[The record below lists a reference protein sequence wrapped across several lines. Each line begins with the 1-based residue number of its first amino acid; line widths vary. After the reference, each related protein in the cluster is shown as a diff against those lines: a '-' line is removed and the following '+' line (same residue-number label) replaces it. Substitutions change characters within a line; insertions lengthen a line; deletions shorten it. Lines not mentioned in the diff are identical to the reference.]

1 MLTKLFKQLFRRK
14 LLTGISLALIIIGG
28 YFGYQGLA
36 KDDNTTQY
44 MTAAVEKGTLIVSLS
59 GSGQVSASDQVDIK
73 PKVSGDVVY
82 VGAKKGQEVKTGVLL
97 VQIDSR
103 DAQKSVRDAQ
113 TSLETAQLELEEL
126 LEPVDEYSLM
136 QAESS
141 LIQAQD
147 SLTKL
152 KFTQESKYQD
162 ALDEIEKAEDNLE
175 KGYEDGFNTAADAFL
190 DLPAVMSGLE
200 GILLGSDFS
209 DNQWNIDY
217 YANMASY
224 NNQILQYQDK
234 ARSDYNMARDSY
246 EQNSQDYIEVSR
258 DSDPATI
265 ETLISQTYKTVRDI
279 AEAVKSIKNLIDC
292 YEDTATQQDLRIPS
306 LVSTHQDSL
315 KSYTGTTN
323 KHLSGLLSAQRNI
336 EDNKKSKLTAE
347 RDLVE
352 MDQNNP
358 LDLAAAERSVR
369 EKEES
374 LLKLKAGADELDIRA
389 KKIAVRQKE
398 DALLSAQQS
407 LADHYIRAP
416 FDGIVANIDAKK
428 GESVS
433 SNAVATLITMRKIA
447 EITLNEID
455 IVRVKTGQKAN
466 ITFDAI
472 DSLNITGEVVEVDT
486 LGTATQGVVTYGIKI
501 AFDTQDER
509 VKPGMTLSTAII
521 TEAKQDALLVQSS
534 AIKQQGDISYVELV
548 EGAAAE
554 SYAAAANISNA
565 IPASD
570 LKTQSV
576 QTGLSNDTMTEVID
590 GLKEGDLVV
599 IQTITSNTNQ
609 NQTQSS
615 SGFGGSGQMM
625 RIMR

>member
-1 MLTKLFKQLFRRK
+1 M
-14 LLTGISLALIIIGG
+14 IVVGG

-36 KDDNTTQY
+36 KDDNTIQY
-44 MTAAVEKGTLIVSLS
+44 MTAAVEKGTLIVSIS

-82 VGAKKGQEVKTGVLL
+82 VGVKKGQEVKAGALL

-113 TSLETAQLELEEL
+113 TSLETARLELEEL

-152 KFTQESKYQD
+152 KFTQETKYQD
-162 ALDEIEKAEDNLE
+162 ALDTIKKAEDNLAN
-175 KGYEDGFNTAADAFL
+175 GYEDGFNTVSDTFL
-190 DLPAVMSGLE
+190 DLPVMMSGLE
-200 GILLGSDFS
+200 NILLGSDFS

-217 YANMASY
+217 YENMANY
-224 NNQILQYQDK
+224 NSQILQYKEK
-234 ARSDYNMARDSY
+234 ARSDYSTARESY
-246 EQNSQDYIEVSR
+246 EQNSEDYVESSR
-258 DSDPATI
+258 DSDPAEI
-265 ETLISQTYKTVRDI
+265 EALIDQTYETVRDI

-292 YEDTATQQDLRIPS
+292 YEDTATQQNLRISS
-306 LVSTHQDSL
+306 LVSTHQDNL

-323 KHLSGLLSAQRNI
+323 KHLSSLLSTQRSI
-336 EDNKKSKLTAE
+336 EDNKESIVKAE
-347 RDLVE
+347 RDLKE
-352 MDQNNP
+352 MEQNNP
-358 LDLAAAERSVR
+358 LDLAAAERSVK

-374 LLKLKAGADELDIRA
+374 LARLKDGADNFDIRA
-389 KKIAVRQKE
+389 KKITIQQRE

-407 LADHYIRAP
+407 LADHYVRAP
-416 FDGIVANIDAKK
+416 FNGVVASIDVKI

-433 SNAVATLITMRKIA
+433 SGMVATLITKQKIA
-447 EITLNEID
+447 EISLNEID
-455 IVRVKTGQKAN
+455 IAQIEVGQKAN
-466 ITFDAI
+466 ITFDAVEN
-472 DSLNITGEVVEVDT
+472 LNITGEIVDVDT
-486 LGTATQGVVTYGIKI
+486 LGTATQGVVTYGVKI

-509 VKPGMTLSTAII
+509 VKPGMTLSTSII
-521 TEAKQDALLVQSS
+521 TQAKPDTLMVQSS

-548 EGAAAE
+548 DGTATG
-554 SYAAAANISNA
+554 SYVAVANIAST
-565 IPASD
+565 ISASD
-570 LKTQSV
+570 LKTQSI
-576 QTGLSNDTMTEVID
+576 QIGFSNDTMTEVID

-599 IQTITSNTNQ
+599 TQTITSNINQ
-609 NQTQSS
+609 GQTQSS
-615 SGFGGSGQMM
+615 SGFGGSDQMM